1 MSTPRLNRQWVLRER
16 PQGAIQESCFEWREG
31 VPVPEPG
38 DGELLVRNLWL
49 SFDPTQRGWMTRDT
63 YVPKI
68 PLGQVMQA
76 GAVGQVVESRMPG
89 FDPGDLVTGGFGWQ
103 DYAVT
108 DGAGVFGLRKLPP
121 GTPPNLALGVLGI
134 TGLTAY
140 FGVLDVGRPKA
151 GETFVVSGA
160 AGATGSV
167 AGMIAKI
174 QGCRVVG
181 IAGGPK
187 KCDWLV
193 QDAGFDASIDYKS
206 EDVGSALSRH
216 CPDGV
221 DVYFD
226 NVGGDTLDAVLARIA
241 RGARIALCGAISRY
255 EEGDDWGPGPSNYF
269 NLVLQHGTM
278 EGFLVLDY
286 AQRFPEAIGKLLGWL
301 GEGKVRQIEDVQE
314 GLENA
319 PRTLMRLF
327 RGENFGKQLLR
338 IADPE

>member
-1 MSTPRLNRQWVLRER
+1 
-16 PQGAIQESCFEWREG
+16 
-31 VPVPEPG
+31 
-38 DGELLVRNLWL
+38 
-49 SFDPTQRGWMTRDT
+49 
-63 YVPKI
+63 
-68 PLGQVMQA
+68 
-76 GAVGQVVESRMPG
+76 
-89 FDPGDLVTGGFGWQ
+89 
-103 DYAVT
+103 
-108 DGAGVFGLRKLPP
+108 
-121 GTPPNLALGVLGI
+121 
-134 TGLTAY
+134 
-140 FGVLDVGRPKA
+140 
-151 GETFVVSGA
+151 
-160 AGATGSV
+160 
-167 AGMIAKI
+167 
-174 QGCRVVG
+174 VVG

>member
-1 MSTPRLNRQWVLRER
+1 MSDPQRNRQWILVKR
-16 PQGAIQESCFEWREG
+16 PEGALEESCFEWREG
-31 VPVPEPG
+31 PVPEPA
-38 DGELLVRNLWL
+38 DGQVLVRNLWL

-63 YVPKI
+63 YIPKI
-68 PLGQVMQA
+68 PLGEVMLAA
-76 GAVGQVVESRMPG
+76 GVGQVVASRKPG
-89 FDPGDLVTGGFGWQ
+89 ISVGDLVTGAFGWQ
-103 DYAVT
+103 DYCAT
-108 DGAGVFGLRKLPP
+108 DGSGVLGMRVLPP
-121 GTPPNLALGVLGI
+121 RTPPNLALSLLGI

-140 FGVLDVGRPKA
+140 FGVLEVGRPRE

-181 IAGGPK
+181 IAGGPA
-187 KCDWLV
+187 KCAWLT
-193 QDAGFDASIDYKS
+193 DELGFDGAIDYKN
-206 EDVGSALSRH
+206 EDVAARLTEL
-216 CPDGV
+216 CPQGI

-226 NVGGDTLDAVLARIA
+226 NVGGEILDAVLARIA
-241 RGARIALCGAISRY
+241 RRARIALCGAISRY
-255 EEGDDWGPGPSNYF
+255 EQGEDWGPGPSNYF

-286 AQRFPEAIGKLLGWL
+286 AEHFPQAIVKLMRWLAEGKL
-301 GEGKVRQIEDVQE
+301 VNREDVQE

-327 RGENFGKQLLR
+327 RGENTGKQLLK
-338 IADPE
+338 IADPS